1 MLYQASAA
9 GSLMLFGEYAVVTGA
24 PALVCAIDRRITVSI
39 KERQDERIIIRSA
52 LGGTE
57 TTVSNCEIISPHTMV
72 LASILQLKEQLR
84 HGFEIDITAAF
95 SHQLGLGSSAAVTV
109 ACLAALHDM
118 LGAPYTAQSLWH
130 CGMDVIQLTQGSGSG
145 ADLAASITGGVI
157 LFEKEP
163 LKMQQIT
170 KSIPLTVIY
179 SGTKASTV
187 NALKKQNEQGKT
199 LQTNQAGI
207 TTLVQQASHAITNE
221 KYEMLLKPTQQAQSY
236 LVQRGVS
243 TDVLNAIV
251 DDLNAQATLYGA
263 KISGAG
269 YGDCAIAFGH
279 TNEAEAELLTQSAAM
294 GARKLSI
301 ACSHL
306 GVQSCRSA

>member
-1 MLYQASAA
+1 MLYKASAA

-24 PALVCAIDRRITVSI
+24 PALVCAIDRRITVTI
-39 KERQDERIIIRSA
+39 KKRQDKRIMIRSA
-52 LGGTE
+52 LGKTE
-57 TTVSNCEIISPHTMV
+57 TTVSHCEIIPPHTMV
-72 LASILQLKEQLR
+72 LASILQLKEQLT
-84 HGFEIDITAAF
+84 HGFEIDIDATF

-118 LGAPYTAQSLWH
+118 LEAPYTAQSLWDY
-130 CGMDVIQLTQGSGSG
+130 GMNVIKLIQGSGSG

-163 LKMQQIT
+163 LKMQQIA

-179 SGTKASTV
+179 SGTKASTA
-187 NALKKQNEQGKT
+187 NALRKQNDRGKA
-199 LQTNQAGI
+199 LQTNQVDIA
-207 TTLVQQASHAITNE
+207 TLVQQASTAITKE
-221 KYEMLLKPTQQAQSY
+221 AYEMLLKPAQQAQHY
-236 LVQRGVS
+236 LVQRGVA
-243 TDVLNAIV
+243 TDVLNAII
-251 DDLNAQATLYGA
+251 DDLNAQPNLYGA

-279 TNEAEAELLTQSAAM
+279 TNQSDTELLTQSATM
-294 GARKLSI
+294 GARKLPITS
-301 ACSHL
+301 SHL